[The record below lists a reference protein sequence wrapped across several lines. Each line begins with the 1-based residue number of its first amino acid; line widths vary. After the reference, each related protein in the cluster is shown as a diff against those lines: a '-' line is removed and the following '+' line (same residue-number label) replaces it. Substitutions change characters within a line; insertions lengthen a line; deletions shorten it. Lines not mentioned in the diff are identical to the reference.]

1 MAFAITGNFI
11 FELLALIIV
20 VIIGL
25 VIGKG
30 VHQILILIAKK
41 LTSKTKT
48 TLDDIILRQIEGPL
62 EALTV
67 VLFLYL
73 ISDIIHELRLA
84 RELFSN
90 YFLAI
95 LVLLASYLAS
105 EIVGAFLRWYY
116 EEGKDKSR
124 LKMDVT
130 LLPFIRKTA
139 KILIILLGFTWAL
152 AIIGFDI
159 TGILTVTSVVALILG
174 LASQES
180 LANIFA
186 GLALQL
192 DRPYVYGEYLRFST
206 GEVVKLQ
213 RIGLRSTR
221 LEDLNGNLMMISNS
235 EFAKQRITNL
245 SRPSQEFQTIVG
257 IGLPAK
263 SNFAKF
269 EELIGSE
276 FEKKKVPGVSRFDYS
291 LFLDKVTHDNYSV
304 NIEFWVPDYKRL
316 RKAKDHLNRKALEFI
331 QK

>member
-1 MAFAITGNFI
+1 MAGSIVAGSVMEVIA
-11 FELLALIIV
+11 LLV
-20 VIIGL
+20 VIAIGFF
-25 VIGKG
+25 IGKG
-30 VHQILILIAKK
+30 IHQIFILLAKK
-41 LTSKTKT
+41 ITSKTKT
-48 TLDDIILRQIEGPL
+48 RLDDIILRQIEGPL
-62 EALTV
+62 EAMV
-67 VLFLYL
+67 IVLFVFL
-73 ISDIIHELRLA
+73 ISEYVSELTLA
-84 RELFSN
+84 RQIFAQ

-95 LVLLASYLAS
+95 FVLLGAYLLS

-116 EEGKDKSR
+116 EEGKEKSH

-130 LLPFIRKTA
+130 LLPFIRKAT
-139 KILIILLGFTWAL
+139 KIVILFLGFTWAL
-152 AIIGFDI
+152 AIVGFDI
-159 TGILTVTSVVALILG
+159 AGLLTLTSVVALVLG

-245 SRPSQEFQTIVG
+245 SRPSQEFQTIVS
-257 IGLPAK
+257 ISLPIK
-263 SNFAKF
+263 SNFSKF
-269 EELIGSE
+269 EEMISVE
-276 FEKKKVPGVSRFDYS
+276 FSKKRVPGVTRSEFS
-291 LFLDKVTHDNYSV
+291 IFLDKVSMDNYSI
-304 NIEFWVPDYKRL
+304 NMEFWVPDYKRL
-316 RKAKDHLNRKALEFI
+316 RKAKDYLNRKAIEFV